1 MKKTLLLLVAMFA
14 MVFSASAQTNLLTNG
29 DFETWT
35 DGAADNWKTATTAG
49 NATLSQSMDA
59 HGGQY
64 AMFVSGATKNKR
76 LAYKETAFEAGTYT
90 LTFWAKG
97 TKCKPGIALIDDE
110 GKLNSNNGYKYVAN
124 NIEISSTEWTEVSH
138 EFTLDSD
145 TTICILIM
153 NPKDC
158 GDLIVDDVCLVKA
171 SAGEEGG
178 EEGGEETPD
187 TPATPTSLWAESFAT
202 SQGDFTIN
210 DVLLPEGSTYVWKFD
225 SYGYMKASAYVNKTN
240 LPSES
245 WLISPAFDFS
255 KATKLSL
262 SFQQAG
268 NYFKSQENLL
278 AACKVMV
285 KEVGTEEWTALTLDA
300 NPEGTSWTWVTST
313 TDLSAYVGKKA
324 QIAFVYTSTADIA
337 GTWEVKDFQLNGEGE
352 VSLAKS
358 EEPVVVIDGIAA
370 LKAEAVG
377 KHTVKLTD
385 AIVTYING
393 NNFYMEDANAG
404 INGYMKG
411 HGLVAGQKINGEVVV
426 TTSTYGG
433 AVQMG
438 SIELGSATV
447 TDGAEIPC
455 TEVTVAELVQNGA
468 KYENMRVKVA
478 NATLTTAF
486 VAAAEGVTQ
495 NRNGE
500 IEQDGSTVAIYQKD
514 KNAVFEVAAGSMVDV
529 VGYPGFYNG
538 AFQLNVWE
546 AADITAVV
554 PEGISNI
561 TLNGNAV
568 IYSIDGRRLAQ
579 PVKGINII
587 NGKKVYVK

>member
-14 MVFSASAQTNLLTNG
+14 MACLHAETKEVTFDFAGNPWGLPLGEGNGETAEAGNVESITQDNVVMSFTQGEASTPARMWKGPQLRVYKNSTITLTAPAG
-29 DFETWT
+29 YTITSVVW
-35 DGAADNWKTATTAG
+35 TATG
-49 NATLSQSMDA
+49 S
-59 HGGQY
+59 
-64 AMFVSGATKNKR
+64 
-76 LAYKETAFEAGTYT
+76 
-90 LTFWAKG
+90 
-97 TKCKPGIALIDDE
+97 
-110 GKLNSNNGYKYVAN
+110 KYYGFTVDG
-124 NIEISSTEWTEVSH
+124 TEVTDAGWTGDAATVN
-138 EFTLDSD
+138 FVPTVNGRYTKAVVTLWD
-145 TTICILIM
+145 
-153 NPKDC
+153 
-158 GDLIVDDVCLVKA
+158 
-171 SAGEEGG
+171 GEGEGGNEGG
-178 EEGGEETPD
+178 EEGGETPETL
-187 TPATPTSLWAESFAT
+187 ATLWSETFAN
-202 SQGDFTIN
+202 SQGDFTFN
-210 DVLLPEGSTYVWKFD
+210 DVLLPEGSTYVWKYD

-245 WLISPAFDFS
+245 WLLSPEFDLT

-262 SFQQAG
+262 SFEQAG
-268 NYFKSQENLL
+268 NYFKSQENLI

-285 KEVGTEEWTALTLDA
+285 KEVGAEEWTALALDVY
-300 NPEGTSWTWVTST
+300 PDGSSWTFVTST
-313 TDLSAYVGKKA
+313 ADLNAYVGKKA
-324 QIAFVYTSTADIA
+324 QIAFVYTSSADIA
-337 GTWEVKDFQLNGEGE
+337 GTWEVTNFELKGEGE

-404 INGYMKG
+404 INGFMKG

-468 KYENMRVKVA
+468 KYENMRVKVT

-500 IEQDGSTVAIYQKD
+500 IEQNGSTVAIYQKD

-546 AADITAVV
+546 ADDITAVV

-561 TLNGNAV
+561 TLNSNAV